1 MNDPSQQQEAQ
12 DHGPVEPLD
21 IVIAHLT
28 ALIQSLETK
37 SEKEAEQAQ
46 IPADIPRFVT
56 YR

>member
-1 MNDPSQQQEAQ
+1 MNDPSKQQEAQ